1 MFSTN
6 LQYVKLQNFLS
17 VKLKHNGPSDDIK
30 TSKCFS
36 YNFSQY
42 SIEELIWTLHIFVC
56 VLLKML
62 VEI

>member
-1 MFSTN
+1 MFSSN
-6 LQYVKLQNFLS
+6 LQHVKLQNFLS
-17 VKLKHNGPSDDIK
+17 VKLKHNGEDIK

-42 SIEELIWTLHIFVC
+42 NIEELIWTLHIFVC
-56 VLLKML
+56 VLLKIL

>member
-1 MFSTN
+1 MFSSN
-6 LQYVKLQNFLS
+6 LQHVKLQNFLS

-42 SIEELIWTLHIFVC
+42 NFEELIWTLHIFVC